1 MQLNYRLI
9 GHGPAIVLIHGLF
22 GSLDNLMTLGRQLS
36 DHYTVVSVDLRN
48 HGESPRSSNMALGE
62 MAQDI
67 CDTMDHLGFGH
78 FAVLGHSLGGKVA
91 MATAL
96 LHPYRVKAVVVADI
110 APVTYGATRHD
121 DVFAALCALP
131 LDDMKTR
138 NEALVFMQQNLRD
151 PGIAEFLLKGLR
163 KSSDGGFQLRYN
175 VPVLRADYQNIAQ
188 WPITGMQYEGPV
200 RFIKGSDSDYIQNEH
215 AEAIKSQFPNASLR
229 AIEGAGHWLHAQKPA
244 AFNRLAQKFF
254 TEHYPA

>member
-1 MQLNYRLI
+1 MQLNHRLI

-22 GSLDNLMTLGRQLS
+22 GSLDNLMTLGRQLA
-36 DHYTVVSVDLRN
+36 DNYTVVSVDLRN
-48 HGESPRSSNMALGE
+48 HGESPRSNTMALSE

-67 CDTMDHLGFGH
+67 CDTMDALGFGH
-78 FAVLGHSLGGKVA
+78 FAMLGHSLGGKVA

-96 LHPYRVKAVVVADI
+96 LHPSRVKAMVIADI
-110 APVTYGATRHD
+110 APVTYGSTRHD
-121 DVFAALCALP
+121 DVFSALCALP

-138 NEALVFMQQNLRD
+138 HEALVFMQQNLRD

-175 VPVLRADYQNIAQ
+175 VPILRADYQNIAQ
-188 WPITGMQYEGPV
+188 WPLSGLKFDGPV
-200 RFIKGSDSDYIQNEH
+200 RFIKGNDSDYLQSEH
-215 AEAIKSQFPNASLR
+215 ADAIRTQFPRASLL

-244 AFNRLAQKFF
+244 AFNRLAEKFF
-254 TEHYPA
+254 SEHYPA